1 MVRDSYRA
9 LPVYVVTLGSRQ
21 PEMSEKLRELQQGL
35 TEGGVDLFR
44 RQVRKLGINALKAL
58 ASELELSV
66 EGSRLKEE
74 FASPVCAKIEVQESV
89 TRLRCVVQ
97 SGGTK
102 GLWTQLKALKVE
114 DLRVIAQEIG
124 LPSSGV
130 RDAVMKRLF
139 DDISAQE
146 SGTTGRPL
154 PSSSSRRPELP
165 EAGNDEQPPRRGCIT
180 EGVSVDLV
188 GAVVWIGVFVSC
200 GLGTECYRDISID
213 CCAAYLVIDEFC
225 VCWQSSF
232 HELCYVTSRARVH
245 HNFRAYG
252 VAGAWRCGRQY
263 FGTGGRASY
272 GRQQQRTHVAARED
286 GEHDAGCPAEGCS
299 SFWCFYAWRRWFN
312 GGSG

>member
-1 MVRDSYRA
+1 MKLVGA
-9 LPVYVVTLGSRQ
+9 AFGSRFV
-21 PEMSEKLRELQQGL
+21 SRFACIRCYFGFASTGNVREAPRVATRLDR
-35 TEGGVDLFR
+35 GGVDLFR

-74 FASPVCAKIEVQESV
+74 FASRVCAKIEVQESV

-146 SGTTGRPL
+146 SGTTGRPMSFQGMSYVL
-154 PSSSSRRPELP
+154 RWRQLCDRDYRRADEWSR
-165 EAGNDEQPPRRGCIT
+165 
-180 EGVSVDLV
+180 
-188 GAVVWIGVFVSC
+188 
-200 GLGTECYRDISID
+200 GLERSFTLLMQGIVLRLSRHTWTARQESGT
-213 CCAAYLVIDEFC
+213 
-225 VCWQSSF
+225 
-232 HELCYVTSRARVH
+232 
-245 HNFRAYG
+245 
-252 VAGAWRCGRQY
+252 
-263 FGTGGRASY
+263 
-272 GRQQQRTHVAARED
+272 
-286 GEHDAGCPAEGCS
+286 
-299 SFWCFYAWRRWFN
+299 
-312 GGSG
+312 

>member
-1 MVRDSYRA
+1 MAQLLVRDSYRA

-74 FASPVCAKIEVQESV
+74 FASRLCAKIEVQESV

-146 SGTTGRPL
+146 AGTTGRPL

-188 GAVVWIGVFVSC
+188 GAVVWIGVLLSC
-200 GLGTECYRDISID
+200 GLGTDWYRDISID
-213 CCAAYLVIDEFC
+213 CCADTWLLNFSVSVGKVRFMSYVMLLQEPACTTISEPMR
-225 VCWQSSF
+225 WQ
-232 HELCYVTSRARVH
+232 
-245 HNFRAYG
+245 
-252 VAGAWRCGRQY
+252 
-263 FGTGGRASY
+263 
-272 GRQQQRTHVAARED
+272 
-286 GEHDAGCPAEGCS
+286 EHGDAGGNISAQVEELRMDASSKGRTPAVIS
-299 SFWCFYAWRRWFN
+299 HSP
-312 GGSG
+312 

>member
-1 MVRDSYRA
+1 MLGLYKLLLWVRFNRI
-9 LPVYVVTLGSRQ
+9 G
-21 PEMSEKLRELQQGL
+21 SEKLRELQQGL
-35 TEGGVDLFR
+35 TEGGVDPFR

-58 ASELELSV
+58 ASELGMSV

-74 FASPVCAKIEVQESV
+74 FASRVCAKIEVQESV

-146 SGTTGRPL
+146 SGTTGAAS

-165 EAGNDEQPPRRGCIT
+165 EAGDDEQPPRRGSIT

-188 GAVVWIGVFVSC
+188 GGSRVDRCFGGC
-200 GLGTECYRDISID
+200 MECYRDISID
-213 CCAAYLVIDEFC
+213 CCADYLVIDEFC
-225 VCWQSSF
+225 VSWQNSF
-232 HELCYVTSRARVH
+232 HELCYFKSPRAPQ
-245 HNFRAYG
+245 FTAYAA
-252 VAGAWRCGRQY
+252 AGAWRCGRRH

-272 GRQQQRTHVAARED
+272 GRQQQRTRVAARED
-286 GEHDAGCPAEGCS
+286 GEHDAG
-299 SFWCFYAWRRWFN
+299 
-312 GGSG
+312 

>member
-1 MVRDSYRA
+1 
-9 LPVYVVTLGSRQ
+9 
-21 PEMSEKLRELQQGL
+21 MSEKLRELQQGL

-74 FASPVCAKIEVQESV
+74 FASRVCAKIEVQESV

-139 DDISAQE
+139 QDISAQE
-146 SGTTGRPL
+146 SSTTRRPL

-213 CCAAYLVIDEFC
+213 CCADTWLLM
-225 VCWQSSF
+225 SF
-232 HELCYVTSRARVH
+232 VSVGKDLFMSYVTSRARVH
-245 HNFRAYG
+245 HNFRAYA
-252 VAGAWRCGRQY
+252 VAGAWKCGRQY

-272 GRQQQRTHVAARED
+272 GRQEQRTHVAAREY
-286 GEHDAGCPAEGCS
+286 GEHDAG
-299 SFWCFYAWRRWFN
+299 
-312 GGSG
+312 